1 MVLVP
6 LAWERP
12 RAWDLSLFHS
22 LIFVTGGI
30 HSVAGHES
38 TVDLCDQMAKA
49 TVSPCPLSRVE
60 TPADRQL
67 EEQPGKHSQ
76 ECVIREHSP

>member
-1 MVLVP
+1 MKVL
-6 LAWERP
+6 L
-12 RAWDLSLFHS
+12 
-22 LIFVTGGI
+22 
-30 HSVAGHES
+30 
-38 TVDLCDQMAKA
+38 DLCDQMAKA